1 MSTASKSLPS
11 TDQIVK
17 VALLQAPR
25 SRVWRAL
32 TDPAQ
37 FSSWFEVDLKDRF
50 VPGARVRG
58 PVRSRGYEHLTMDIT
73 IDQVQP
79 ERLFSWRWQPG
90 GDADIDPNEPTTL
103 VVFQLEEV
111 PEGTRLTVTE
121 SGFDRIP
128 AGRRG
133 KAYRENNEGWDGQ
146 LENIRKYLA
155 RKA

>member
-1 MSTASKSLPS
+1 MSTASKAPPS

-17 VALLQAPR
+17 VSVLQAPR

-37 FSSWFEVDLKDRF
+37 FSSWFEVDLKDPF
-50 VPGARVRG
+50 TPGARVRG
-58 PVRSRGYEHLTMDIT
+58 PVRSPGYEHLTMEIA
-73 IDQVQP
+73 IDRVEP
-79 ERLFSWRWQPG
+79 ERLFSWRWHPG
-90 GDADIDPNEPTTL
+90 GDADIDPAEPATL
-103 VVFQLEEV
+103 VVFELAEV

-128 AGRRG
+128 LARRA

-155 RKA
+155 PAA